1 MWRIRADG
9 YWSVIIN
16 DEEKYSGV
24 QHTFASQLYD
34 DTIHHIGI
42 SHDNPSYP
50 GGLRDFR
57 IYRSYL
63 TDAQVAAVRAGG
75 PVSACASAPSP
86 PAPKKKKKVQKVKA
100 RMSLPLTVEQFND
113 NVQLEYRTT
122 IAAVAGVAVA
132 QVQIVSITAS
142 VGGSRRL
149 LQSGGVDVETE
160 IEDDGSGS
168 LEAVEQVLTEE
179 ALNTYIEESGSTT
192 LPSLSMSEITT
203 EVVFFDIP
211 TLGDF
216 SGALSYS
223 DAAIGISFDMTEFI
237 KEASWAAG
245 MRYRVD
251 DAVIFNFLNLGTNA
265 SSFYST
271 LRDAVRN
278 KTLFSI
284 ERAEGSGIHHL
295 QMSLPSGVFC
305 DEVTAQGTNTIL
317 TATNLDCFYRR
328 AIVDNVVQPAASES
342 VFFYRKNGDEEA
354 AMDFIEHTML
364 GSDSAWANETA
375 SAYFKRVCPGSLDA
389 SATTDTYGCV
399 FADPGYRWL
408 SRHAFSGLDSFLL
421 SDKTILVLLVS
432 VLDASGNVFR
442 RRLLSQEDLR
452 GEIFSEHEAGS
463 RTSGGHRS
471 LLQLRDD
478 QTERVL
484 ERLKLESLD
493 SSVAFETSQ
502 TSGAAK
508 AAVMKGLGRSRWQLV
523 EMRGLKET
531 WVSPNVYMRNLKVML
546 QHVTSFF
553 TKSLRG
559 IEIVSARMRKNGA
572 GGGTS
577 AAGRRL
583 LSTGNSS
590 SEGETETVDVLGLLR
605 ISDFTGAPVYEQ
617 EISCVFSELASTG
630 RNLTFEEQ
638 FELLLNCQMMREGV
652 FSYPANLTL
661 RECGMGAA
669 TLDSRDCLA
678 ISLRREMA
686 LPSLAASNGNSGD
699 GVSAAWVVVSIVL
712 LSVVG
717 IGILV
722 QGTRQKIVVVVH
734 QADPFV
740 IIDEKIPLHQMHQP
754 VLALKEQ
761 NI

>member
-1 MWRIRADG
+1 
-9 YWSVIIN
+9 
-16 DEEKYSGV
+16 
-24 QHTFASQLYD
+24 
-34 DTIHHIGI
+34 
-42 SHDNPSYP
+42 
-50 GGLRDFR
+50 
-57 IYRSYL
+57 
-63 TDAQVAAVRAGG
+63 
-75 PVSACASAPSP
+75 
-86 PAPKKKKKVQKVKA
+86 
-100 RMSLPLTVEQFND
+100 
-113 NVQLEYRTT
+113 
-122 IAAVAGVAVA
+122 
-132 QVQIVSITAS
+132 
-142 VGGSRRL
+142 
-149 LQSGGVDVETE
+149 
-160 IEDDGSGS
+160 
-168 LEAVEQVLTEE
+168 
-179 ALNTYIEESGSTT
+179 
-192 LPSLSMSEITT
+192 
-203 EVVFFDIP
+203 
-211 TLGDF
+211 
-216 SGALSYS
+216 
-223 DAAIGISFDMTEFI
+223 
-237 KEASWAAG
+237 

-251 DAVIFNFLNLGTNA
+251 DAILFNFLNLGTNA

-295 QMSLPSGVFC
+295 QMNLPAEVLC
-305 DEVTAQGTNTIL
+305 DEVTTQGANTML
-317 TATNLDCFYRR
+317 SAANLDCFYRR
-328 AIVDNVVQPAASES
+328 AIVDDVVQPAAGES

-354 AMDFIEHTML
+354 AMDFIERTML

-375 SAYFKRVCPGSLDA
+375 SAYFNRVCPGSLDA

-452 GEIFSEHEAGS
+452 GDIFSEHEAGS
-463 RTSGGHRS
+463 RTSLGLGHRS

-478 QTERVL
+478 QTEQVL
-484 ERLKLESLD
+484 SRLKSESVD

-508 AAVMKGLGRSRWQLV
+508 AAVMKGLGRSRWQLI

-531 WVSPNVYMRNLKVML
+531 WVSPNTYMRNLKVML

-559 IEIVSARMRKNGA
+559 IEIVSARVRKNGA

-630 RNLTFEEQ
+630 RNLTFQEQ

-686 LPSLAASNGNSGD
+686 LPSLAASNGNNGD

-722 QGTRQKIVVVVH
+722 QGTRQKIVVVAH
-734 QADPFV
+734 RGDPFV
-740 IIDEKIPLHQMHQP
+740 IIDERIPLHPMHQP

>member
-1 MWRIRADG
+1 
-9 YWSVIIN
+9 
-16 DEEKYSGV
+16 
-24 QHTFASQLYD
+24 
-34 DTIHHIGI
+34 
-42 SHDNPSYP
+42 
-50 GGLRDFR
+50 
-57 IYRSYL
+57 
-63 TDAQVAAVRAGG
+63 
-75 PVSACASAPSP
+75 
-86 PAPKKKKKVQKVKA
+86 
-100 RMSLPLTVEQFND
+100 MSLPITVEQFNED
-113 NVQLEYRTT
+113 VQLEYRTT
-122 IAAVAGVAVA
+122 ISAVAGVAVA

-142 VGGSRRL
+142 GGGSRRL

-168 LEAVEQVLTEE
+168 LEAVEEVLTEE
-179 ALNTYIEESGSTT
+179 AVNTYIQESGSTT
-192 LPSLSMSEITT
+192 LPTLTISEFTT

-211 TLGDF
+211 TLGNF

-237 KEASWAAG
+237 QEASWAAG

-251 DAVIFNFLNLGTNA
+251 DAILFNFLNLGTNA
-265 SSFYST
+265 SSFYPA
-271 LRDAVRN
+271 LRDAVRS

-295 QMSLPSGVFC
+295 QMSLPPGVLC
-305 DEVTAQGTNTIL
+305 DEVTAQGANTIL
-317 TATNLDCFYRR
+317 SAANLDCFYRR
-328 AIVDNVVQPAASES
+328 AIVGDVVQPAASES
-342 VFFYRKNGDEEA
+342 VFFYRKNNDEEA
-354 AMDFIEHTML
+354 ARDFIERNML
-364 GSDSAWANETA
+364 GSDSEWANETA
-375 SAYFKRVCPGSLDA
+375 SAYFYRVCPGSLDA
-389 SATTDTYGCV
+389 SATTDTYGCI

-408 SRHAFSGLDSFLL
+408 SRHAFSGLDSLLL

-442 RRLLSQEDLR
+442 RRLLSQDDLE
-452 GEIFSEHEAGS
+452 GGIFADHALYES
-463 RTSGGHRS
+463 RRNDGQRS

-478 QTERVL
+478 QTEQVL
-484 ERLKLESLD
+484 TRLKSESVD

-502 TSGAAK
+502 ESGAAK
-508 AAVMKGLGRSRWQLV
+508 VAVMKGLGRSRWQLV

-559 IEIVSARMRKNGA
+559 IEIVSARVRKNGA

-577 AAGRRL
+577 VAGRRL

-590 SEGETETVDVLGLLR
+590 SESETDTVDVLGLLR

-630 RNLTFEEQ
+630 SNLTFQEQ

-722 QGTRQKIVVVVH
+722 RGTRQQIVVVAH
-734 QADPFV
+734 QADPFL
-740 IIDEKIPLHQMHQP
+740 IIDEKIPLHPMHQP
-754 VLALKEQ
+754 VLSLREQ